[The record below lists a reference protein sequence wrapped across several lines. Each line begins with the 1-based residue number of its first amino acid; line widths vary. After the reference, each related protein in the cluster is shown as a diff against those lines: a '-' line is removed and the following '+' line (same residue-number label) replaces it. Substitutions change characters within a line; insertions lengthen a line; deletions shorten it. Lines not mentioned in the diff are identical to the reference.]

1 MITWTD
7 SLEIAISLEE
17 AHPDIDP
24 ITINF
29 VDLRELVMAL
39 EDFDEKIVGRILA
52 GLSNLDEP
60 VRVLIAPDH
69 RTPIVLRTHSREPV
83 PFVLWGKDIEADR
96 VSSYSEAAAESGST
110 VVEQGHQLMDLLMA
124 SK

>member
-29 VDLRELVMAL
+29 VDLRDLVMSL
-39 EDFDEKIVGRILA
+39 EDFNEGDTQCGEKIL
-52 GLSNLDEP
+52 
-60 VRVLIAPDH
+60 
-69 RTPIVLRTHSREPV
+69 
-83 PFVLWGKDIEADR
+83 EAIQMCWIH
-96 VSSYSEAAAESGST
+96 E
-110 VVEQGHQLMDLLMA
+110 
-124 SK
+124 K

>member
-1 MITWTD
+1 MLTWTD

-39 EDFDEKIVGRILA
+39 EDFDEGDTQCGEKIMEAIQMCWI
-52 GLSNLDEP
+52 DE
-60 VRVLIAPDH
+60 
-69 RTPIVLRTHSREPV
+69 
-83 PFVLWGKDIEADR
+83 K
-96 VSSYSEAAAESGST
+96 
-110 VVEQGHQLMDLLMA
+110 
-124 SK
+124 

>member
-29 VDLRELVMAL
+29 VELRELVMAL
-39 EDFDEKIVGRILA
+39 EDFNEGNTNCGEKVLEAIQMYWIDEK
-52 GLSNLDEP
+52 
-60 VRVLIAPDH
+60 
-69 RTPIVLRTHSREPV
+69 
-83 PFVLWGKDIEADR
+83 
-96 VSSYSEAAAESGST
+96 
-110 VVEQGHQLMDLLMA
+110 
-124 SK
+124 

>member
-1 MITWTD
+1 MISWTD

-39 EDFDEKIVGRILA
+39 EDFNESDTHCGEK
-52 GLSNLDEP
+52 
-60 VRVLIAPDH
+60 VL
-69 RTPIVLRTHSREPV
+69 
-83 PFVLWGKDIEADR
+83 
-96 VSSYSEAAAESGST
+96 ESI
-110 VVEQGHQLMDLLMA
+110 QMCWID
-124 SK
+124 